1 MDNKNNKTEN
11 KKAGFN
17 WYPGHMTKAKRRMQE
32 DIKLVDIILD
42 IRDARAPLSSTNP
55 DLKQMCNN
63 KERVILLNKSDLSD
77 KKVND
82 AWIEY
87 YASKGI
93 KVICIDARKKNYLK
107 DIRKL
112 IDERSAEK
120 RERDLKRG
128 IKNRQIKVMA
138 AGIPNVGKST
148 IINTFAG
155 SKRAKTGDKP
165 GVTRGNQWIS
175 LGKDILLLDTP
186 GILWPKF
193 DNEKTAMNL
202 CLISSIRDEIADPE
216 DIFRFF
222 YEELSESYPDALK
235 DRYGTILTSSWDEVL
250 RDIAILRNCIKS
262 KGEPD
267 TLRAAMLVIDDFR
280 SGALGNISLERPK

>member
-1 MDNKNNKTEN
+1 MADRGSNE

-17 WYPGHMTKAKRRMQE
+17 WYPGHMTKAKRKMQE

-55 DLKQMCNN
+55 DLKQMCGN
-63 KERVILLNKSDLSD
+63 KERIILLNKSDLSD
-77 KKVND
+77 KRVND
-82 AWIEY
+82 MWISR
-87 YASKGI
+87 YADEGI
-93 KVICIDARKKNYLK
+93 RVICIDARQKGYLK
-107 DIRKL
+107 DIRCL

-120 RERDLKRG
+120 RARDLKRG

-155 SKRAKTGDKP
+155 GRRAKTGDKP
-165 GVTRGNQWIS
+165 GVTRGDQWIS

-193 DNEKTAMNL
+193 DDERTAMNL
-202 CLISSIRDEIADPE
+202 CLIGSVRDEIADPE
-216 DIFRFF
+216 DIFGYF
-222 YEELSESYPDALK
+222 YGVLCQMYPEALN
-235 DRYGTILTSSWDEVL
+235 DRYDLGTCSSWDEAL
-250 RDIAILRNCIKS
+250 TKIAINRHCLKA
-262 KGEPD
+262 GGDPD
-267 TLRAAMLVIDDFR
+267 TARAARMVIEDFR
-280 SGALGNISLERPK
+280 SGALGRITLEHD